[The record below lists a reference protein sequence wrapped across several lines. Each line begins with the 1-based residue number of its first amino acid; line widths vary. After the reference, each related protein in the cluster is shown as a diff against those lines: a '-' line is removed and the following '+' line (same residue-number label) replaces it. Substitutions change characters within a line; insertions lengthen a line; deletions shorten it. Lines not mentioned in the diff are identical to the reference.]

1 MDNSRE
7 YDNYWSCRSAH
18 YFRWTVYFTGHGPT
32 NACVGDIITLTASP
46 SNNQTGQ
53 YTYSFEHANTVV
65 WNASNQYTFTVSATS
80 QGTYEATGTHTN
92 GCAAAPVSHPLT
104 VSQTPTVAVGVT
116 GLDGDGQSYATSN
129 LCLENG
135 TVMNNVKLT
144 ANPGG
149 TGPYTY
155 QWYATGGSIIANAQA
170 KSYTPTVSGSYY
182 VRVSNT
188 TGCFIE
194 STPENITSSNV
205 HSVVITG
212 NLAPCINIDPQT
224 NGLQAI
230 ATPSA
235 GNYTYDWWINGSN
248 ANNTSNQEF
257 VFSAGYINLPP
268 PVSTGLNTYT
278 VRVSD
283 PVTGCWA
290 DESEVLEYKD
300 PPSIAITGPST
311 ICSGGQVILTAGGA
325 APLSYEWYHKD
336 PNATAPVFVALP
348 SPQFT
353 SQSVTVTDPGDYKL
367 VVTNPN
373 TGCENEDILNLALVP
388 SIGVSIA
395 PTNANQQKICLP
407 SGTVSLTA
415 TVQVPGNYSYTWYKD
430 GNTIVAGPNQNQLT
444 YIASTTGIYHLEV
457 TNAATGCVESSNV
470 FEITSESA
478 PIVLLS
484 GPLGICGT
492 GNILIS
498 SSVNG
503 TASNPNFDYTW
514 YRDNLPL
521 TAANNQNTSNLSTNQ
536 AGTYVIE
543 ATSKSSGCAASSPA
557 HVVSQYSGSVVNLSA
572 NTSQFCNTGNVTI
585 TANPTNS
592 GLYDFVWSSSIG
604 TDPGVP
610 TLTQTALATSSITV
624 STPDTYF
631 VTITNNST
639 GCVSNNSIV
648 VNPGN
653 INATVTF
660 NPDSILCDGESTA
673 ISIVPSTS
681 GLFDITLYKN
691 VVDPSTLENSA
702 NGVSSALFTN
712 IDQAGTYYVVLESSN
727 NSSCGVTKTVNLT
740 AGTTTP
746 FTFTAGKQV
755 LCTGEST
762 TITATPNIPG
772 NYLYEWEN
780 SSGVV
785 IGTSSVLSV
794 SAGGDYTL
802 KLTNSQ
808 GCTSEDDITIVADN
822 QLQVT
827 VTNLDPTAPPYL
839 CAANGTTLTADVI
852 PNDPTQTYLWEWI
865 KDTTYAVGF
874 NQNLTVL
881 DSGIYHVEVVNE
893 NGCRYESTPIYMEDR
908 RPVVSYTSSHPNNTV
923 CAGQDLELNFSATPS
938 SSFDFYGTTFNAGAT
953 GNPYVKNASPI
964 TNCNTCVIS
973 TNLSQTGNGGGTYI
987 MQATSGN
994 GCVTEEI
1001 ITVTVNELPSF
1012 TTKLKAD
1019 GTYETLEYC
1028 QFGDADELFIYT
1040 QFTNFIPGG
1049 NW

>member
-1 MDNSRE
+1 M
-7 YDNYWSCRSAH
+7 
-18 YFRWTVYFTGHGPT
+18 
-32 NACVGDIITLTASP
+32 TLYGALRLA
-46 SNNQTGQ
+46 QI
-53 YTYSFEHANTVV
+53 
-65 WNASNQYTFTVSATS
+65 
-80 QGTYEATGTHTN
+80 
-92 GCAAAPVSHPLT
+92 
-104 VSQTPTVAVGVT
+104 
-116 GLDGDGQSYATSN
+116 
-129 LCLENG
+129 
-135 TVMNNVKLT
+135 
-144 ANPGG
+144 PGF
-149 TGPYTY
+149 P
-155 QWYATGGSIIANAQA
+155 
-170 KSYTPTVSGSYY
+170 
-182 VRVSNT
+182 
-188 TGCFIE
+188 
-194 STPENITSSNV
+194 
-205 HSVVITG
+205 
-212 NLAPCINIDPQT
+212 
-224 NGLQAI
+224 
-230 ATPSA
+230 
-235 GNYTYDWWINGSN
+235 
-248 ANNTSNQEF
+248 
-257 VFSAGYINLPP
+257 
-268 PVSTGLNTYT
+268 
-278 VRVSD
+278 
-283 PVTGCWA
+283 
-290 DESEVLEYKD
+290 
-300 PPSIAITGPST
+300 
-311 ICSGGQVILTAGGA
+311 
-325 APLSYEWYHKD
+325 
-336 PNATAPVFVALP
+336 
-348 SPQFT
+348 
-353 SQSVTVTDPGDYKL
+353 
-367 VVTNPN
+367 
-373 TGCENEDILNLALVP
+373 
-388 SIGVSIA
+388 
-395 PTNANQQKICLP
+395 
-407 SGTVSLTA
+407 
-415 TVQVPGNYSYTWYKD
+415 
-430 GNTIVAGPNQNQLT
+430 
-444 YIASTTGIYHLEV
+444 
-457 TNAATGCVESSNV
+457 
-470 FEITSESA
+470 
-478 PIVLLS
+478 
-484 GPLGICGT
+484 
-492 GNILIS
+492 
-498 SSVNG
+498 
-503 TASNPNFDYTW
+503 
-514 YRDNLPL
+514 
-521 TAANNQNTSNLSTNQ
+521 
-536 AGTYVIE
+536 
-543 ATSKSSGCAASSPA
+543 
-557 HVVSQYSGSVVNLSA
+557 
-572 NTSQFCNTGNVTI
+572 
-585 TANPTNS
+585 
-592 GLYDFVWSSSIG
+592 
-604 TDPGVP
+604 
-610 TLTQTALATSSITV
+610 LTQTALATSSITV

-631 VTITNNST
+631 VTVTNNTT

-691 VVDPSTLENSA
+691 VVDPSTIENSA

-762 TITATPNIPG
+762 TITATPNVPG
-772 NYLYEWEN
+772 NYTYLWEN
-780 SSGVV
+780 SSGVT

-874 NQNLTVL
+874 SQNLTVL

-1001 ITVTVNELPSF
+1001 ITVTV
-1012 TTKLKAD
+1012 K
-1019 GTYETLEYC
+1019 
-1028 QFGDADELFIYT
+1028 
-1040 QFTNFIPGG
+1040 
-1049 NW
+1049 